1 MQCKFIMIESGP
13 ANITK
18 LNINQK
24 KHILKKYKFWKNKI
38 YKGFRK

>member
-18 LNINQK
+18 LNIN
-24 KHILKKYKFWKNKI
+24 
-38 YKGFRK
+38 